1 VEHAKQTP
9 TPPDHPRSA
18 ASADQLASIIS
29 NNEKA
34 WRDYEANIDSCN
46 KAAEGVTP
54 DDYIQAMGCIK
65 NAQNAANL
73 ARSATTEI
81 LALGPPPPEL
91 TVLVTETLNALA
103 PLSKSNAAAS
113 CQDATSDPCAKAVDQ
128 IDEAA
133 STLVEVLDGWAPY
146 IRTK

>member
-1 VEHAKQTP
+1 MKP
-9 TPPDHPRSA
+9 TPPHSPRLA
-18 ASADQLASIIS
+18 ASADQLAGIIS
-29 NNEKA
+29 ENEKA
-34 WRDYEANIDSCN
+34 WRGYEANIGSCN
-46 KAAEGVTP
+46 KAAEGLTP

-65 NAQNAANL
+65 NAQDAANR
-73 ARSATTEI
+73 ARSATSAI
-81 LALGPPPPEL
+81 VALGPPPPEL
-91 TVLVTETLNALA
+91 TVLVTDTLNALA